1 MVLAK
6 DVSVFNSEKKKTKLN
21 YEKSFQVRNTSTL
34 DFLNRI

>member
-6 DVSVFNSEKKKTKLN
+6 DVFVFNSEKKKTKLN
-21 YEKSFQVRNTSTL
+21 YEKSFQVRNTL